1 MLSISSFFS
10 ADNTPGWQYDSTNGS
25 QSSVTIFG
33 GTLKA
38 DRIYRFVVFMNN
50 RRNLTIQAIG
60 YVFVK
65 VEITRPQMIV
75 IE

>member
-1 MLSISSFFS
+1 MLLTSFIFS
-10 ADNTPGWQYDSTNGS
+10 ADNTPAWQYDSTNGS

-33 GTLKA
+33 GSLKA
-38 DRIYRFVVFMNN
+38 NRTYRFAVFMIN
-50 RRNLTIQAIG
+50 RRNLTKQATG